1 MIAYSIRRLLQGIPT
16 VLGVLFVFFFIFF
29 MVNDPDK
36 MARGANGGDKAS
48 AQAIEEWKAEKG
60 YNLPLFFNWKAPGF
74 KAKCT
79 ETRFYSFY
87 SKMLTFQFGK
97 ADTDDELIIDKIKK
111 GAGPSL
117 ALTVPIFLIGLFISI
132 SISLVVALFMN
143 TYVDRFALVLCVL
156 GMSVVVF
163 LYIIGGQYIMGKMLR
178 WFAISG
184 WSEDHKFHFL
194 FLPVLVGVIDS
205 LSRRIRLYR
214 TIMVNEVNSDYMR
227 TARAKGVGDSSLLFK
242 HLLKNSMIPILTGVV
257 MSIPYLFTGA
267 LLLEAFFGIPG
278 LGKLTINAIINS
290 DFATLSAMV
299 FIGSLLYVVFNLI
312 TDLSYTLVDPRVKL
326 Q

>member
-16 VLGVLFVFFFIFF
+16 VLGVLFIFFFIFF
-29 MVNDPDK
+29 LVNDPNK
-36 MARGANGGDKAS
+36 MARRAIGEKAGAK
-48 AQAIEEWKAEKG
+48 AIEEWKADKG
-60 YNLPLFFNWKAPGF
+60 YNLPLLVNLKADGSG
-74 KAKCT
+74 KLT
-79 ETRFYSFY
+79 QTRFYQFY
-87 SKMLTFQFGK
+87 SKMLTFDFGK
-97 ADTDDELIIDKIKK
+97 ADMDDELILDKIRK

-117 ALTVPIFLIGLFISI
+117 ALTVPIFIMSLFVSV

-163 LYIIGGQYIMGKMLR
+163 IYIIGGQYLMGKSLR

-184 WSEDHKFHFL
+184 WSEQHKLHFL
-194 FLPVLVGVIDS
+194 FLPVLVGIIDS

-227 TARAKGVGDSSLLFK
+227 TARAKGVGDRALLFK
-242 HLLKNSMIPILTGVV
+242 HLLKNAMIPILTGVV

-278 LGKLTINAIINS
+278 LGKLTIQAIQNG

-299 FIGSLLYVVFNLI
+299 FILSLLYVVFNLL

>member
-1 MIAYSIRRLLQGIPT
+1 MISYSIRRLLQGIPT
-16 VLGVLFVFFFIFF
+16 VLGVLFVFFVIFF

-60 YNLPLFFNWKAPGF
+60 YNLPMFLNFKAPGVE
-74 KAKCT
+74 KCT
-79 ETRFYSFY
+79 ETRFFRFF
-87 SKMLTFQFGK
+87 SKMLRFDFGK
-97 ADTDDELIIDKIKK
+97 ADMDDELIMDKIRK

-117 ALTVPIFLIGLFISI
+117 ALTIPIFIIGLFISI
-132 SISLVVALFMN
+132 SMSLVVALFMN

-227 TARAKGVGDSSLLFK
+227 TARAKGVGDISLLFK

-278 LGKLTINAIINS
+278 LGKLTIQAIQNG

>member
-16 VLGVLFVFFFIFF
+16 VLGVLFIFFFIFF

-36 MARGANGGDKAS
+36 MARAANGGDKAS

-60 YNLPLFFNWKAPGF
+60 YNLPLFFNLKAEGVV
-74 KAKCT
+74 KKCT
-79 ETRFYSFY
+79 DTRFFRFY
-87 SKMLTFQFGK
+87 HRMLTFDFGK
-97 ADTDDELIIDKIKK
+97 ADTDDELIVDKIKK
-111 GAGPSL
+111 GAIPSL
-117 ALTVPIFLIGLFISI
+117 ALTVPIFIMGLFISI

-156 GMSVVVF
+156 GMSIVVF
-163 LYIIGGQYIMGKMLR
+163 LYIIGGQYIMGKTLR

-205 LSRRIRLYR
+205 LL
-214 TIMVNEVNSDYMR
+214 VNEVNSDYMR
-227 TARAKGVGDSSLLFK
+227 TARAKGVGDRSLLFK
-242 HLLKNSMIPILTGVV
+242 HLLKNAMIPILTGVV
-257 MSIPYLFTGA
+257 S
-267 LLLEAFFGIPG
+267 
-278 LGKLTINAIINS
+278 KLTINAIINS

-299 FIGSLLYVVFNLI
+299 FILSLLYVVFNLI